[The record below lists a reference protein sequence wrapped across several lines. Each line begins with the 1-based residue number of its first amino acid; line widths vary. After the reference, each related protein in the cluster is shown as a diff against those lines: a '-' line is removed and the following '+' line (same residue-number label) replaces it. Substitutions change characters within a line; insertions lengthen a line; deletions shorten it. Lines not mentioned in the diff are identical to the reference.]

1 MAIAEP
7 NCECLWGN
15 VGSNGRNNNGGVWN
29 KYGLLQ
35 GIEDGKIKLPE
46 NDSLSE
52 NHRNLPYV
60 FFVKNA
66 FALKTF
72 MMKPY
77 PQSDLTINK
86 GIYNYPHSR
95 ARRISENY
103 WLFWQIDGKSFTQ

>member
-1 MAIAEP
+1 MAIAGP

-15 VGSNGRNNNGGVWN
+15 VGSNGRNNNGGVRN

-52 NHRNLPYV
+52 NHRNLPHV
-60 FFVKNA
+60 FLVKDA

-86 GIYNYPHSR
+86 GIYNYPDSR